1 MEQFSIVSGK
11 PELRFGLLIK
21 EVPPLEPSDVR
32 NGQLALPRGW
42 KQPVKALGR
51 VKNKHPPSLPTP
63 RDVSLVIRQVA
74 RITGPINKGPLQLC
88 LHKLA

>member
-11 PELRFGLLIK
+11 PELRFGILIK

-42 KQPVKALGR
+42 KQSCEDAGQ
-51 VKNKHPPSLPTP
+51 SEEET
-63 RDVSLVIRQVA
+63 
-74 RITGPINKGPLQLC
+74 PLQTSQRLVMY
-88 LHKLA
+88 L

>member
-11 PELRFGLLIK
+11 PELRFGILIK

-42 KQPVKALGR
+42 KQSCEMLGR
-51 VKNKHPPSLPTP
+51 VKKKHPSKPPNAS
-63 RDVSLVIRQVA
+63 
-74 RITGPINKGPLQLC
+74 
-88 LHKLA
+88 